1 MHKGDLNMEDVKE
14 ILEKQLQ
21 LLSEVSEN
29 LRRSDYPA
37 RDLTKLSVAMT
48 GIASLLLQKNQSFYE
63 ASTSHPYVVQ
73 LPAKDL
79 VDLYAARA
87 QLLHRRGASHRT

>member
-1 MHKGDLNMEDVKE
+1 MREEKVKE

-29 LRRSDYPA
+29 FDAYEMDASILPEFS
-37 RDLTKLSVAMT
+37 LAMVE
-48 GIASLLLQKNQSFYE
+48 IASLLLQKNQSFYE

-87 QLLHRRGASHRT
+87 ELLHRRGASHRT